1 MANSFFPTSDD
12 SLASW
17 ATDYRDTIESHAT
30 ELSMTPAEV
39 NEEKLLC
46 DAIIDSLKD
55 VSTERGKLK
64 SALDHRDA
72 VIADKGSKLR
82 DRISHH
88 KTAPGYTTA
97 IGESLKIIAH
107 NPIVN
112 FDTYKASIKVEL
124 FAGHVRIKF
133 AKKGVE
139 GINLFNRKKG
149 TSDWKFVRRLTIS
162 PFDHIFPLTV
172 SGQPEHWEYRAF
184 GVVMDQ
190 EVGIASDI
198 VEIIYGG

>member
-1 MANSFFPTSDD
+1 MANSFFPSSDD
-12 SLASW
+12 SLLSW

-30 ELSMTPAEV
+30 ELGMTPAEV
-39 NEEKLLC
+39 TEEKGFC

-64 SALDHRDA
+64 SALDNRDA
-72 VIADKGSKLR
+72 VIADKGGQLR

-97 IGESLKIIAH
+97 IGESLKIVAH
-107 NPIVN
+107 NPNVN

-124 FAGHVRIKF
+124 YAGHIRIKF

-149 TSDWKFVRRLTIS
+149 TSDWGFVSRLTVS

-172 SGQPEHWEYRAF
+172 AGQPEHWEYRAF